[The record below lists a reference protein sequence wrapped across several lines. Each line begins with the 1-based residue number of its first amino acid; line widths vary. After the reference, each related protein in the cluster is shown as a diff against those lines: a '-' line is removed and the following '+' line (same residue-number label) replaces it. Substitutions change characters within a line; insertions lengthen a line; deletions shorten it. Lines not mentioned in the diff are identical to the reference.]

1 VVEALE
7 RVRKKVTEGET
18 AVTFTN
24 IKEVNKLLKQDTR
37 LALRELSA
45 SLNVTKK
52 RDEHIMLP
60 YFSIDN
66 AHPNAH
72 DTN

>member
-1 VVEALE
+1 LKDRE
-7 RVRKKVTEGET
+7 KKVTEGET
-18 AVTFTN
+18 AVTFTD

-52 RDEHIMLP
+52 EMSTLC
-60 YFSIDN
+60 Y
-66 AHPNAH
+66 
-72 DTN
+72 